1 MAPFGSPT
9 HGQIL
14 SLPTMEAPGQ
24 GGLMLVFR
32 PWSEQDIL
40 EAIAHVTS
48 PVDNLDMFQTQF
60 EQFVREYG
68 PTTVE
73 TR

>member
-1 MAPFGSPT
+1 
-9 HGQIL
+9 
-14 SLPTMEAPGQ
+14 
-24 GGLMLVFR
+24 MLVFR
-32 PWSEQDIL
+32 PWLEQDIL

-48 PVDNLDMFQTQF
+48 PVDNLDLFQTQF